1 MKLSSGG
8 VSSLMRLKHNCDSG
22 VGPTYADCAA
32 KSSAIFC
39 HRRHQP
45 RRPTLIGEVR
55 SMALTAFRVNYWQ
68 DVIFWTAEGSAF
80 LLSGSCKPMCL
91 GWVVEPSL
99 LPGEGLL

>member
-1 MKLSSGG
+1 
-8 VSSLMRLKHNCDSG
+8 
-22 VGPTYADCAA
+22 
-32 KSSAIFC
+32 
-39 HRRHQP
+39 
-45 RRPTLIGEVR
+45 
-55 SMALTAFRVNYWQ
+55 MALTAFRVNYWQ